1 MEPLE
6 LLTDADLTA
15 LASALHSGRLT
26 APFTPVSVRRYCASL
41 QATAAAA
48 QLQQLH
54 EEGMQPQHLALLAE
68 VIVQT
73 RRRQPQEADLVDLVW
88 TGPETPGAA
97 NRDTGVVVRELFGA
111 AEEEVLIAGFAV
123 YQGREVF
130 KRLAERMSERLSLRV
145 TFFLDVHREPGDTS
159 LAEEVLRRFAL
170 RFQTHEWPG

>member
-1 MEPLE
+1 MTDALE

-15 LASALHSGRLT
+15 LAAALRSGT
-26 APFTPVSVRRYCASL
+26 ADGTVHARIGPTLLCRVCRRRP
-41 QATAAAA
+41 AAA

-68 VIVQT
+68 AIVRT

-111 AEEEVLIAGFAV
+111 AEEEVLVAGFAV

-130 KRLAERMSERLSLRV
+130 KRLAERMNERP
-145 TFFLDVHREPGDTS
+145 FLAR
-159 LAEEVLRRFAL
+159 EVLPRRASGSGGYFAG
-170 RFQTHEWPG
+170 RRGSPPVRPEISGA